1 MVQFFIDRP
10 IFAWVVAIIIMLAG
24 ALSIYTLPVSQYPPI
39 APPAITIT
47 ATYPGAS
54 AKTVENTITQI
65 IEQKM
70 TGLENLLYFSAT
82 SDSAGYGSVTLNFEP
97 GTDPD
102 IAWAKVQNKLELAK
116 PVLPQIVQEMG
127 IQVAKTTRNIFMIVT
142 LYSEDGSMTGRDLQD
157 YMVSNIETELS
168 RVEGVGEVVS
178 FGGQYA
184 MRIWINPDKLAA
196 FKLTPDD
203 VKKALRTHNVQV
215 SAGQIGAQP
224 AVEGQQLNVTVNVQ
238 DMLQT
243 ADQFEAIP
251 LRINS
256 DGSILRLQDV
266 ARVELGSSSYE
277 AGAFYNGMPAGGM
290 IVRLA
295 SGANALDTDKAV
307 KSKLGELSRYF
318 PPGVRVTYPYETTPF
333 VKVAINEVVKTLL
346 EAILLVFLVMFL
358 FLGSFRAT
366 LVPTIAVPV
375 VLLGTFAV
383 LNYAGFSINMLTMFA
398 MVLAIGLLVDD
409 AIVVVEN
416 VERIMH
422 EEGLTPKEATR
433 KSMKQI
439 TGALVGIGLVLSAV
453 FGPMAFFGGSTGVIY
468 RQFSVTL
475 IAAMLLSVVV
485 ALILTPSLCATML
498 KPVAKGHE
506 AAEAGFFLTRPFF
519 LWFDRCFYRARDA
532 YRGIVGHVLAKR
544 FRYLLA
550 YLLIVAG
557 TGYLFMRMPTSY
569 LPDED
574 QGMMLVQAS
583 LPAGAT
589 IDRTLN
595 VLNDVR
601 DYLLRE
607 QKDAVESVMTVAGFS
622 IAGRGQ
628 NNGMAFVKLKKWELR
643 DRPELKV
650 GSVVRKAMG
659 HFATIRDAR
668 VFAFAPPPIIE
679 LGNATGFDLQL
690 QDRAG
695 LGHAALMEA
704 RDQLLGKTA
713 KSPDVTAV
721 RPNGLDDQPEYN
733 VRIDW
738 ERAGAQGISV
748 DDINDTLSTGW
759 GGSYVN
765 DFVNQNR
772 VKKVFVQGDAP
783 YRMQLEDLDRWYVR
797 NASGEMVP
805 FSSFATGE
813 WGFGSPNL
821 QRYNSFPSI
830 NLFGEA
836 APGKST
842 GRAMDAMDDMIAELP
857 KGIGH
862 EWTGLSLQERQA
874 GAQAPA
880 LYAFSVLVI
889 FLCLAAL
896 YESWSI
902 PFAVMLVLPLGMF
915 GAVLATWLRDLTSDV
930 YFKIGLLTTLGLT
943 AKNAILIVQFAKDR
957 MEQGVGLIDATLE
970 ASALRLRPI
979 LMTSLAFVLG
989 VLPLAIA
996 HGAGAAAQNAIGTG
1010 VVGGMLSATFIA
1022 IFFIPLFF
1030 VLVYRLFS
1038 GNKPLRAPGY
1048 DRQVTVAAE
1057 DAGSGSDTVS

>member
-10 IFAWVVAIIIMLAG
+10 VFAWVVAIIIMLAG
-24 ALSIYTLPVSQYPPI
+24 VLSIRSLPVAQYPAI

-47 ATYPGAS
+47 AVYPGAS
-54 AKTVENTITQI
+54 AKTVENSVTQI

-70 TGLENLLYFSAT
+70 TGLENLLYFSST

-97 GTDPD
+97 GTNPD
-102 IAWAKVQNKLELAK
+102 IAWARVQNKLELAK

-127 IQVAKTTRNIFMIVT
+127 LQVAKTTRNIFMIVN
-142 LYSEDGSMTGRDLQD
+142 LYSEDGSMGSGDLQD
-157 YMVSNIETELS
+157 YMISNVETVLS
-168 RVEGVGEVVS
+168 RVEGVGEVMS

-184 MRIWINPDKLAA
+184 MRVWINPDKLAA
-196 FKLTPDD
+196 YNLTPAD
-203 VKKALRTHNVQV
+203 VKLALRMHNVQV
-215 SAGQIGAQP
+215 SAGQAGALP
-224 AVEGQQLNVTVNVQ
+224 AVKGQQLNVTVNVQ

-251 LRINS
+251 LRVNN
-256 DGSILRLQDV
+256 DGSILRLRDV
-266 ARVELGSSSYE
+266 ARVELGSSNYE
-277 AGAFYNGMPAGGM
+277 SVPLYNGKPAGGM

-307 KSKLGELSRYF
+307 KAKMNELSRYF
-318 PPGVRVTYPYETTPF
+318 PPSVRVTYPYETTPF
-333 VKVAINEVVKTLL
+333 VKVAINEVVKTLC
-346 EAILLVFLVMFL
+346 EAIVLVFLVMLL
-358 FLGSFRAT
+358 FLGNFRAT
-366 LVPTIAVPV
+366 LIPTIAVPV

-383 LNYAGFSINMLTMFA
+383 LKSSGFSINMLTMFA

-422 EEGLTPKEATR
+422 EEGLSPKEATR

-439 TGALVGIGLVLSAV
+439 TGALIGIGLVLSAV

-475 IAAMLLSVVV
+475 ISAMLLSVVV
-485 ALILTPSLCATML
+485 AMVLTPSLCATML

-506 AAEAGFFLTRPFF
+506 AAETGFFLTRPFF
-519 LWFDRCFYRARDA
+519 LWFDRTFYRMRDA
-532 YRGIVGHVLAKR
+532 YEAVVGRVLAKR
-544 FRYLLA
+544 LRYLFI
-550 YLLIVAG
+550 YMLIVAG
-557 TGYLFMRMPTSY
+557 TGYLFSRMPTSY

-574 QGMMLVQAS
+574 QGIMLVQAS

-589 IDRTLN
+589 SERTN
-595 VLNDVR
+595 KVMNEVR
-601 DYLLRE
+601 DYFLNER
-607 QKDAVESVMTVAGFS
+607 KDAVDSVMTITGFS

-628 NNGMAFVKLKKWELR
+628 NNGMAFVKLKEWGLR
-643 DRPELKV
+643 NRPELKV
-650 GSVVRKAMG
+650 DAVARNAMG
-659 HFATIRDAR
+659 ALSRIRDAR

-695 LGHAALMEA
+695 VGHDTLMNA
-704 RDQLLGKTA
+704 RNQLLGKA
-713 KSPDVTAV
+713 MESRDVAAV

-733 VRIDW
+733 VQVDW

-748 DDINDTLSTGW
+748 ADINDTLSTAW

-765 DFVNQNR
+765 DFINQNR
-772 VKKVFVQGDAP
+772 VKKVFIQGDAP
-783 YRMQLEDLDRWYVR
+783 YRMQLEDMDRWYVR
-797 NASGEMVP
+797 NAAKQMVP
-805 FSSFATGE
+805 FSAFATGS
-813 WGFGSPNL
+813 WGYGSPNL

-830 NLFGEA
+830 NLFGQA
-836 APGKST
+836 ARGKST
-842 GRAMDAMDDMIAELP
+842 GDAMKAVEDMIKTLP
-857 KGIGH
+857 KGIGY

-874 GAQAPA
+874 NAQAPA

-902 PFAVMLVLPLGMF
+902 PFSVMLVLPIGMF
-915 GAVLATWLRDLTSDV
+915 GAVLATWGRGLTSDV

-943 AKNAILIVQFAKDR
+943 AKNAILIVQFAKER
-957 MEQGVGLIDATLE
+957 MEQGAGLVEATLE
-970 ASALRLRPI
+970 GSKLRLRPI
-979 LMTSLAFVLG
+979 MMTSMAFVLG

-1030 VLVYRLFS
+1030 VIVLQLF
-1038 GNKPLRAPGY
+1038 GRKR
-1048 DRQVTVAAE
+1048 AAE
-1057 DAGSGSDTVS
+1057 PVRPQ